1 MENRVLLALLIVVI
15 LVIGINGFLFY
26 RLKGGQT
33 RQHIRMWQK
42 AAGRAR
48 NPWQAEDEQ
57 LSELADLVARTE
69 NEDAEENAHETGER

>member
-1 MENRVLLALLIVVI
+1 MENGALLALILVGT

-42 AAGRAR
+42 AARRAR
-48 NPWQAEDEQ
+48 NPWESEDDQ
-57 LSELADLVARTE
+57 LDELSKLVAQLE
-69 NEDAEENAHETGER
+69 NETSEETAQGPPGV